1 MAITLFLEIWS
12 HYIEQLSLTSYV
24 DQVGLH
30 LWQSL
35 AFTFQVPGLQPVFLY
50 TVMAFT
56 KTFSFNCITILTIFT
71 SSNILLSPQ
80 THQCSP
86 PQSCFYFHVVCVCL
100 RFVSFLPAALFLV
113 STVMASFEAAQS
125 FCFCFLELR
134 HTWSYHILTA
144 ALIGEM

>member
-86 PQSCFYFHVVCVCL
+86 PSLASTSMLCVCVL
-100 RFVSFLPAALFLV
+100 GLSPFSQPPSSLSPQSWLALKLHNLSVS
-113 STVMASFEAAQS
+113 ASWNYVT
-125 FCFCFLELR
+125 LG
-134 HTWSYHILTA
+134 
-144 ALIGEM
+144 LITS